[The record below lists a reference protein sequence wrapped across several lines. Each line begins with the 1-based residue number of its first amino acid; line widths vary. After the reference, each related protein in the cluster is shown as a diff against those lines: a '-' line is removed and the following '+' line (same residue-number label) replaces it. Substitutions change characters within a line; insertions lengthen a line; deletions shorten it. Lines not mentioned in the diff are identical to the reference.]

1 MWGLKYTPGLYFR
14 GEINM
19 NFDMIIDLWGMSL
32 LTIIVIVFLVVI
44 IKTFWG
50 RK

>member
-1 MWGLKYTPGLYFR
+1 
-14 GEINM
+14 M

-50 RK
+50 TK

>member
-1 MWGLKYTPGLYFR
+1 
-14 GEINM
+14 M

-50 RK
+50 AE